1 MCIII
6 YAGWWTIVTA
16 PCFRYS
22 LSPIYSKFW
31 CMANPFLCVQIVPFQ
46 MYTNITL
53 FICVEF
59 NFMLARSVI
68 YCRATTWLL
77 KKKKKIQCILPL
89 CVTITNTSDIPMLK
103 PTHSRP
109 SQLLWVTGPWI
120 QIKAPK
126 WTHPEFLFFFFCFI
140 YILSH
145 SENRVMRFHENRLKS
160 NSSALLDTVSTWSI
174 VGWVIPEERHNCF
187 FTILILQVKK
197 FQKIYIG
204 KKLQWH

>member
-1 MCIII
+1 
-6 YAGWWTIVTA
+6 
-16 PCFRYS
+16 
-22 LSPIYSKFW
+22 
-31 CMANPFLCVQIVPFQ
+31 MANPFLCVQIVPFQ

-77 KKKKKIQCILPL
+77 KKKKKYSASYHYVSPL
-89 CVTITNTSDIPMLK
+89 RIRPIFLCSSPPTADPANCCGSRDLGFKLK
-103 PTHSRP
+103 LQSGLTQS
-109 SQLLWVTGPWI
+109 
-120 QIKAPK
+120 
-126 WTHPEFLFFFFCFI
+126 FFFFFFI